1 MELIEIIGIVLMALG
16 FVLAVVEMLV
26 PGFGFPGIAGGICIT
41 AGVIMKAQSVEEGLT
56 LAAIVLVALAVAM
69 TVIVV
74 FFKSKKVRSPIG
86 LDSKVSAKDSFLG
99 TEDMNYLV
107 GKSGFATTDLRP
119 AGKMEIDGVE
129 FDVRSESFFIE
140 KGTKV
145 EIIRIQNGS
154 VIVKA

>member
-1 MELIEIIGIVLMALG
+1 MELIQVIGIVLMALG
-16 FVLAVVEMLV
+16 FVLAIVEMLI
-26 PGFGFPGIAGGICIT
+26 PGFGLPGITGGVCMI

-56 LAAIVLVALAVAM
+56 LATILLVALAAAL

-74 FFKSKKVRSPIG
+74 FFKSKKVKSPIG
-86 LDSKVSAKDSFLG
+86 LDSEVSAKDSFLG

-107 GKSGFATTDLRP
+107 GKSGITTTDLRP

-129 FDVRSESFFIE
+129 FDVRSENYFID

-145 EIIRIQNGS
+145 EVIRIQNGS
-154 VIVKA
+154 VIVKQ